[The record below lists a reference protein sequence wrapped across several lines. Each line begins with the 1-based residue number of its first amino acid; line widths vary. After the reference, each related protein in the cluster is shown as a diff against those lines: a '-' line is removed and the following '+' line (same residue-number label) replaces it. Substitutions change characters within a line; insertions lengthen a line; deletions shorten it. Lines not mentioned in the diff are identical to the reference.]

1 MNTVSPATD
10 KHRST
15 QTRSVFVRVGL
26 WPKRT
31 ALVCVGLWLMSLC
44 SSVAL
49 EAQWPQW
56 RGPARDGT
64 VLAASTPKWPAA
76 WKRAWRVDVGEGYS
90 SPVVAGG
97 RAFVHSRRD
106 PDELVTAI
114 DLATGTVAWQQ
125 KYTTP
130 FNKNQYAASMA
141 KGPHATPLVIGDK
154 VFTFG
159 GMGVL
164 TAWHAQTG
172 AVAWRK
178 DYSSSVD
185 TSKLFTGTS
194 ASPLSEGGAVIVQVG
209 SDVHGGRI
217 LALDPA
223 SGAERWTWTGKGPGY
238 ASPVVITAG
247 RSRQIVTMTNGSI
260 EGLDART
267 GAGLWSVPFPD
278 DWHENIVTPVWT
290 GTHLIVSGTRQGTH
304 AYTLAQ
310 AAGKWQATEAWKN
323 ADVAMYMSTPVL
335 ADGVLYGLSSK
346 KKGQIFALTA
356 ATGGVRWMTEGR
368 AADQAAILLTPAHVL
383 VLTTGGELVLVKR
396 SPAQYDEERRYTVAD
411 SATWA
416 VPVLLPDGLIV
427 RDASGV
433 MRLTSGL

>member
-1 MNTVSPATD
+1 VN
-10 KHRST
+10 
-15 QTRSVFVRVGL
+15 
-26 WPKRT
+26 RT
-31 ALVCVGLWLMSLC
+31 LVGLWLLCLC

-56 RGPARDGT
+56 RGPDRNGNI
-64 VLAASTPKWPAA
+64 AATGTPKWPAA

-106 PDELVTAI
+106 PDEIVTAI
-114 DLATGTVAWQQ
+114 DLATGKVAWQQ
-125 KYTTP
+125 KYATP
-130 FNKNQYAASMA
+130 FNKNQYATAVA

-159 GMGVL
+159 AMAVL
-164 TAWHAQTG
+164 TAWNAQTG

-178 DYSSSVD
+178 DYSASVD

-194 ASPLSEGGAVIVQVG
+194 ASPLSEGGAVIVQTG

-217 LALDPA
+217 LALDPVT
-223 SGAERWTWTGKGPGY
+223 GAEKWTWTGKGPGY

-247 RSRQIVTMTNGSI
+247 GVRQIVTMTNGSI
-260 EGLDART
+260 EGLDAKT

-278 DWHENIVTPVWT
+278 EWHENIVTPIWT
-290 GTHLIVSGTRQGTH
+290 GAHLIVSGTRQGTH
-304 AYTLAQ
+304 AYTLARP
-310 AAGKWQATEAWKN
+310 AGKWQATEAWKN

-335 ADGVLYGLSSK
+335 ADGVLYGLSNK
-346 KKGQIFALTA
+346 KKGQVVAVDA
-356 ATGGVRWMTEGR
+356 ATGALKWATEGR

-396 SPAQYDEERRYTVAD
+396 SAAKYDEERRYTVAD

-416 VPVLLPDGLIV
+416 VPVVLPDGLIV
-427 RDASGV
+427 RDATGV
-433 MRLTSGL
+433 LRLTAGP

>member
-1 MNTVSPATD
+1 
-10 KHRST
+10 
-15 QTRSVFVRVGL
+15 
-26 WPKRT
+26 
-31 ALVCVGLWLMSLC
+31 MSLC

-56 RGPARDGT
+56 RGPARDGS
-64 VLAASTPKWPAA
+64 VLAASTPKWPAT

-114 DLATGTVAWQQ
+114 DVATGTVAWQQ

-185 TSKLFTGTS
+185 TSKLFT
-194 ASPLSEGGAVIVQVG
+194 
-209 SDVHGGRI
+209 
-217 LALDPA
+217 
-223 SGAERWTWTGKGPGY
+223 
-238 ASPVVITAG
+238 
-247 RSRQIVTMTNGSI
+247 
-260 EGLDART
+260 
-267 GAGLWSVPFPD
+267 
-278 DWHENIVTPVWT
+278 
-290 GTHLIVSGTRQGTH
+290 
-304 AYTLAQ
+304 LAQ
-310 AAGKWQATEAWKN
+310 AAGKWLATEAWKN

-346 KKGQIFALTA
+346 KKGQVFALDA
-356 ATGGVRWMTEGR
+356 ATGDVKWMTEGR

-383 VLTTGGELVLVKR
+383 ILTTGGELVLVKR
-396 SPAQYDEERRYTVAD
+396 SAAKYEEERRYTVAD

-427 RDASGV
+427 RDASSV